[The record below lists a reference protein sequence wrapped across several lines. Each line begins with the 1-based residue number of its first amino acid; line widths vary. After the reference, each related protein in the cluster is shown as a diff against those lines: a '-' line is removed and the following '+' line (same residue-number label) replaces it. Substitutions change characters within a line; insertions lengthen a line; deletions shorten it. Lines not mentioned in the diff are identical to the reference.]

1 MPEYI
6 HPKAVN
12 AALQP
17 EAQNVQHFLGDF
29 GIAPVE
35 VGLFG
40 QEGMVV
46 VLLRMRVVFPSASTK
61 ARQPVVRRPAAGARA
76 APDIP
81 VALGVVARRPRLN
94 KPGMLVGTVIGDK
107 IQDDFE
113 VAPMR
118 LSDQRGACAR
128 PQSHPGFCPQ
138 SQFRPASLVF
148 GVAVVARQPQ
158 APLVYLARPPP
169 AARAAEL

>member
-6 HPKAVN
+6 HPKAVD

-17 EAQNVQHFLGDF
+17 EAQNVQHLFDDF

-35 VGLFG
+35 VGLFA

-61 ARQPVVRRPAAGARA
+61 ARQPVVRRPAARA
-76 APDIP
+76 STAPDIP

-107 IQDDFE
+107 IQDDLE
-113 VAPMR
+113 VARMR
-118 LSDQRGACAR
+118 LTDQSIESSERAEQRVDLGIVRHIVDEVLLWRRVQRRDPNGVDAE
-128 PQSHPGFCPQ
+128 
-138 SQFRPASLVF
+138 PAKII
-148 GVAVVARQPQ
+148 QP
-158 APLVYLARPPP
+158 
-169 AARAAEL
+169 

>member
-35 VGLFG
+35 VGLFA

-46 VLLRMRVVFPSASTK
+46 VLPRMRVVFPSASTK
-61 ARQPVVRRPAAGARA
+61 ARQPVIRRPAARARA

-81 VALGVVARRPRLN
+81 VALG
-94 KPGMLVGTVIGDK
+94 
-107 IQDDFE
+107 
-113 VAPMR
+113 
-118 LSDQRGACAR
+118 
-128 PQSHPGFCPQ
+128 
-138 SQFRPASLVF
+138 
-148 GVAVVARQPQ
+148 AVPRQPQ
-158 APLVYLARPPP
+158 TPLVYLARPWRPG
-169 AARAAEL
+169 RAAPRYTQAPGVGAPRPRPHKPR